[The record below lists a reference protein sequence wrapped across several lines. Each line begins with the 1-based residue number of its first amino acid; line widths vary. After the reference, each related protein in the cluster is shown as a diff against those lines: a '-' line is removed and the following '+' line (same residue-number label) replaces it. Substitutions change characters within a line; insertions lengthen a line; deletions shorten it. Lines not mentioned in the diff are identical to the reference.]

1 MNRKDFIQR
10 VTAQLRENNVRKS
23 VTMPKQVFHISDDSG
38 NSRDFIV
45 RTTDK
50 SVLFTK
56 DDIDA
61 IVDACLFII
70 QESLKA
76 GEKITFHGFGTLG
89 IKYRQPRATKSFETG
104 EWIGVDGRY
113 VPKFS
118 AGKDLKMCAKIYE
131 LSLENRDN
139 LNSGESEGLG
149 DE

>member
-76 GEKITFHGFGTLG
+76 GEEITFHGFGTLG

-104 EWIGVDGRY
+104 E
-113 VPKFS
+113 
-118 AGKDLKMCAKIYE
+118 
-131 LSLENRDN
+131 
-139 LNSGESEGLG
+139 LG
-149 DE
+149 